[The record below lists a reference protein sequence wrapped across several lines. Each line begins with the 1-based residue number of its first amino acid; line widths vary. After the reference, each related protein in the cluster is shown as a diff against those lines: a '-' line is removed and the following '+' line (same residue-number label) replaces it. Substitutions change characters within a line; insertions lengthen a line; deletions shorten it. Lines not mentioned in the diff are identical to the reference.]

1 MKKNVII
8 IGAGASGLIC
18 AIEAGKRGRS
28 VIILDHSKRIG
39 SKIRVSGGG
48 RCNFTNMDMGHEH
61 FISRNPDFCKS
72 ALARFTPHDFISMLT
87 QYGIG
92 YYEKEEG
99 QLFCRKSSGE
109 VVDML
114 YKEAKRTSAEIV
126 LSCTIRTM
134 GKKDRFIVST
144 DKGVYESE
152 SLVIATGGMSYPELG
167 ATDIGYR
174 AAGQFGLKVTA
185 LKPALVPFKVS
196 SKDIRVFGELSGIS
210 LRVEVSCN
218 NISFKGDMLFTHHG
232 MSGPAML
239 QISSYW
245 DQGDEININLLPD
258 FNVYDFFAE
267 ERQSRMEMRNLLSQF
282 FPKRFADKWCELNFQ
297 SKPLYQYN
305 DKELKAI
312 EHRLN
317 NWVIRPA
324 GTEGYKKSEA
334 TLGGV
339 DTDELS
345 SKTMEAKKVPG
356 LYFVGEVI
364 DVTGHLGGYNL
375 HWAWA
380 SGFSAGQYA

>member
-1 MKKNVII
+1 MKKDVIV
-8 IGAGASGLIC
+8 IGAGASGLVC
-18 AIEAGKRGRS
+18 AIEAGRRGRS
-28 VIILDHSKRIG
+28 VIILDHAKRAG

-48 RCNFTNMDMGHEH
+48 RCNFTNLNMSHEH
-61 FISRNPDFCKS
+61 FISRNSHFCKS
-72 ALARFTPHDFISMLT
+72 ALARFRPHDFVSLLT

-92 YYEKEEG
+92 YYEKDEG
-99 QLFCRKSSGE
+99 QLFCKKSSGE

-114 YKEAKRTSAEIV
+114 YKESKRTGAEVV
-126 LSCTIRTM
+126 LNCKIGTLE
-134 GKKDRFIVST
+134 KKDCFIVST

-174 AAGQFGLKVTA
+174 IAGRFGLKVTA
-185 LKPALVPFKVS
+185 LKPALVPFKFS
-196 SKDIRVFGELSGIS
+196 SKDSRVFGELSGIS
-210 LRVEVSCN
+210 LSVEVSCKN
-218 NISFKGDMLFTHHG
+218 MDFKGNMLFTHRG
-232 MSGPAML
+232 LSGPAML

-258 FNVYDFFAE
+258 FDVHEFFAE
-267 ERQSRMEMRNLLSQF
+267 KRHSKMEMRNLLSQF
-282 FPKRFADKWCELNFQ
+282 FPKRFADIWCELNFR

-305 DKELKAI
+305 DKELKEI
-312 EHRLN
+312 EHKLH

-324 GTEGYKKSEA
+324 GTDGYSKAEV
-334 TLGGV
+334 TLGGI
-339 DTDELS
+339 DTNELS
-345 SKTMEAKKVPG
+345 SRTMEAKKVPG
-356 LYFVGEVI
+356 LYFAGEVI